1 MIRTWLLFCILSV
14 VFLSSQAQTT
24 DPVFERNRIG
34 LYYGFGGKSL
44 EFVKLATRYQYE
56 IRQIE
61 IQYSYLLF
69 PGRTID
75 LDVVVSPQ
83 VNLTRFNSEFSTT
96 GETKGEEW
104 GFTAG
109 LAPRIHSEDRNMAIY
124 LLVSSGPIYVT
135 GTPERQAHGINFASN
150 FMAGVYYQI
159 MPKVN
164 LDFRSGFRHLSNSQ
178 IRYPNAG
185 LNNLVWSV
193 GVNYALTSFKKKQSR
208 RMLAGVAH

>member
-1 MIRTWLLFCILSV
+1 MIRTWLLCFYISLAVLSV
-14 VFLSSQAQTT
+14 QAQTA
-24 DPVFERNRIG
+24 DPVLDRDRIG

-56 IRQIE
+56 IRQVE

-83 VNLTRFNSEFSTT
+83 VNLTRFNSEFSATE
-96 GETKGEEW
+96 ETKGAEW

-135 GTPERQAHGINFASN
+135 GTPERQAHGINFASS

-185 LNNLVWSV
+185 INNLIWGV
-193 GVNYALTSFKKKQSR
+193 GLNYAL
-208 RMLAGVAH
+208 